1 MAMSDLSDLSLLDL
15 FIFLAAGFAASLITG
30 LAGFAFGIIAAGPWL
45 HVLSPAQ
52 TTALIVGFGLV
63 VQGFSV
69 WKLRAAIRLPR
80 LLPFLIGSAV
90 GVPFGVALLHLVS
103 AAHLRIATGA
113 ILIAYSLYGLLRPK
127 LPDMSRHGRAADAT
141 VALFGGVLGGATGL
155 AGILVT
161 IWSGLRGW
169 PKDEQRAVFQPTGVA
184 TFAMIGL
191 WLGGTGVAVGNAVL
205 LFIVGLPVVLIG
217 TWAGL
222 KFYGRLD
229 EASFRKVVLGLLLV
243 SGATLVV

>member
-1 MAMSDLSDLSLLDL
+1 MAMSDLNDLSLLDL
-15 FIFLAAGFAASLITG
+15 SIFLAAGFAASLITG

-45 HVLSPAQ
+45 HVLSPGQ
-52 TTALIVGFGLV
+52 TTALIVEFGLV
-63 VQGFSV
+63 VQGVSV

-90 GVPFGVALLHLVS
+90 GVPLGVALLHGVS

-205 LFIVGLPVVLIG
+205 LFIIGLPVVLIG

>member
-1 MAMSDLSDLSLLDL
+1 MHDLSDLNSLDL
-15 FIFLAAGFAASLITG
+15 SIFLAAAFAASLITG

-52 TTALIVGFGLV
+52 TTALIVAFGLV
-63 VQGFSV
+63 VQGYSV
-69 WKLRAAIRLPR
+69 WKLRAAIRWPR
-80 LLPFLIGSAV
+80 LLPFLIGSAA

-103 AAHLRIATGA
+103 ATHLRIATGA
-113 ILIAYSLYGLLRPK
+113 ILVAYSLYGLLRPK
-127 LPDMSRHGRAADAT
+127 LPDMRKRGRAADAA
-141 VALFGGVLGGATGL
+141 VGFFGGVLGGATGL

-184 TFAMIGL
+184 TFLMIGL
-191 WLGGTGVAVGNAVL
+191 WLGGTGLTVGNAALLFVIGLPAVL
-205 LFIVGLPVVLIG
+205 LG

-222 KFYGRLD
+222 RLYGRLD
-229 EASFRKVVLGLLLV
+229 EAGFRKIVLGLLLM
-243 SGATLVV
+243 SGATLIV